1 MKELKF
7 EDKMNRLNE
16 IVDSLEKADVS
27 LDDSLNLYEEGLKLS
42 KELKEELKSFE
53 NKLNEINKDEENA

>member
-16 IVDSLEKADVS
+16 IVDSLEKGDVS

-42 KELKEELKSFE
+42 KELKEELKFFE